1 LIDKLEKSRKQLL
14 QLSDPWQSLKLD
26 ENQKKCRSK
35 ILPLTNYYLKEN
47 LSNDNKAK

>member
-35 ILPLTNYYLKEN
+35 NPSIDQLLFERKFI
-47 LSNDNKAK
+47 K